1 MLWGLG
7 LWTWVSGFTPG
18 GAGGVEERAGLEGTS
33 SYPASSV
40 GLLGPR
46 DLHNSGPPPD
56 GPAGGR
62 HGSAPRVGGRHGSA
76 PLLPTAVL
84 WRKRE
89 IAQGL
94 SELLNS
100 FRSVPTA
107 VGSLAVCGARSA

>member
-56 GPAGGR
+56 GPADTG
-62 HGSAPRVGGRHGSA
+62 V
-76 PLLPTAVL
+76 LLCFLRPFYGENV
-84 WRKRE
+84 K
-89 IAQGL
+89 
-94 SELLNS
+94 
-100 FRSVPTA
+100 
-107 VGSLAVCGARSA
+107 